1 MDYDESSYAFYR
13 ANLAGSPAEL
23 HGFLSG
29 SISGANFYS
38 AESLVLT
45 VAKFLE
51 VETERVEDLGDML
64 ANLYHFSIHQMNGND
79 FEFRPIL
86 PNDDVILSERLAS
99 VGDWC
104 QGFLYGLGNSKY
116 LSNVET
122 PENIEEALGD
132 LASIS
137 NIQILSDQEEVNE
150 SDSES
155 NYIEVTEY
163 IKVAVLTISS
173 ELNCIDDSDS
183 GLTY

>member
-1 MDYDESSYAFYR
+1 
-13 ANLAGSPAEL
+13 
-23 HGFLSG
+23 
-29 SISGANFYS
+29 
-38 AESLVLT
+38 
-45 VAKFLE
+45 
-51 VETERVEDLGDML
+51 
-64 ANLYHFSIHQMNGND
+64 MNGDD

-116 LSNVET
+116 LSNVEI

>member
-1 MDYDESSYAFYR
+1 MDYNEISDAFSK

-29 SISGANFYS
+29 VISGASFYS
-38 AESLVLT
+38 TESLISN

-51 VETERVEDLGDML
+51 VDTDRVEDLGDTL
-64 ANLYHFSIHQMNGND
+64 VDLYQFSIHQINGND
-79 FEFRPIL
+79 FEFTPIL

-116 LSNVET
+116 LSNAET
-122 PENIEEALGD
+122 PKNIEEALGD

-137 NIQILSDQEEVNE
+137 NIQILYDLDEVDE
-150 SDSES
+150 SDNES

-163 IKVAVLTISS
+163 IKVAVLTIFS
-173 ELNCIDDSDS
+173 ELSCTDHNDL
-183 GLTY
+183 GLIH

>member
-1 MDYDESSYAFYR
+1 MDYDEISDAFNR

-23 HGFLSG
+23 HGYLSG

-38 AESLVLT
+38 TESLVLT

-64 ANLYHFSIHQMNGND
+64 ANLYHFSIHQMNAND